1 MSFSGFSILVNDN
14 AMKLSISV
22 CSHQAMFEV
31 LTSEASYL
39 KSLNILVNHF
49 MNECLEKVDHM
60 QEEKVLDKQQ
70 FHFLFGG
77 LPKIKSVSER

>member
-1 MSFSGFSILVNDN
+1 MRLNIP
-14 AMKLSISV
+14 V

-49 MNECLEKVDHM
+49 MNECLEKLDHI
-60 QEEKVLDKQQ
+60 QEEKILDKQQ

-77 LPKIKSVSER
+77 LPKIKNVSEK